1 MSIPNFLINLKRSVH
16 KPYIFPLS
24 HFYCKKVFNVLKIHN
39 PPLPFAVY
47 GLLCGIIKLVS
58 AKYFSTRSKGDL
70 FMKKSIKSYILAG
83 ILAVSLS
90 PASSTL
96 QTAEAIDWTSFAGAG
111 IQYFA
116 LEKELKHLD
125 NGGRNE
131 FFEQMK
137 KKYGVNNDPRANAM
151 LDRIMTR
158 LSASIAKT
166 DPSIT
171 KKPYNYFVND
181 DKSFNAFCTIGHNL
195 SVNIGAFEPL
205 NYNENELAFVL
216 AHEMG
221 HGQKGHPIQ
230 GIRKQMP
237 LVLAGAAIG
246 GDTSTQLITGI
257 LSQVGTAKLIT
268 KPM

>member
-1 MSIPNFLINLKRSVH
+1 
-16 KPYIFPLS
+16 
-24 HFYCKKVFNVLKIHN
+24 
-39 PPLPFAVY
+39 
-47 GLLCGIIKLVS
+47 
-58 AKYFSTRSKGDL
+58 
-70 FMKKSIKSYILAG
+70 MKKSIKSYILAG

-137 KKYGVNNDPRANAM
+137 KKYGVNNEPRANAM

-268 KPM
+268 KPMEKEADALAFTYAVNAGYNIGAGAAVWQ